1 MAFVVVCG
9 HIGWDFWR
17 DEVEVE
23 EDGTL
28 TAATLPEAETAVT
41 ARLDCRRA
49 VLNIV
54 KKD

>member
-1 MAFVVVCG
+1 MAFVVFLDHV
-9 HIGWDFWR
+9 GWHFGEMRLRWKNGR
-17 DEVEVE
+17 
-23 EDGTL
+23 L

-54 KKD
+54 KRM